1 MRNKFAIT
9 VLIAL
14 TAILPARA
22 QNNGHATPPDVSEY
36 GANILRLAPITAMD
50 VGVGFA
56 VSYERLFGPEQRI
69 GVIVPVSL
77 LLENKNS
84 PDINNI
90 YSSSRYNTYVYFT
103 PGVKLYPFGQRK
115 VTYAIGTNLMIGYGG
130 GSEWQSRTDA
140 YGVIHLDAI
149 QTTRWRLGVLLNN
162 YVNFQFSRKFN
173 LGIDGGLGIRYLDK
187 TSYSGSQFYAGNGN
201 VNNGFDITGQF
212 SLTLGYRF

>member
-1 MRNKFAIT
+1 MRNKFVIT
-9 VLIAL
+9 VLIA
-14 TAILPARA
+14 IIEVLPVRA
-22 QNNGHATPPDVSEY
+22 QNNGNTAVPDAPEY

-56 VSYERLFGPEQRI
+56 VSYERLFGAEQRF
-69 GVIVPVSL
+69 GVILPVSL

-84 PDINNI
+84 PNINTT
-90 YSSSRYNTYVYFT
+90 YSPSRYNTYVYFT

-140 YGVIHLDAI
+140 YGIIHLDAV

-162 YVNFQFSRKFN
+162 YVNFQFSKKFN
-173 LGIDGGLGIRYLDK
+173 LGIDGGLGIRYLDRV
-187 TSYSGSQFYAGNGN
+187 SYSGSQYYAGNGDFSD
-201 VNNGFDITGQF
+201 GIDITGQF

>member
-1 MRNKFAIT
+1 MRNKFVIA
-9 VLIAL
+9 VLVAL
-14 TAILPARA
+14 TTVLPARA
-22 QNNGHATPPDVSEY
+22 QNNGNTAPSDAPEY
-36 GANILRLAPITAMD
+36 KANILRLAPITAMD

-56 VSYERLFGPEQRI
+56 VSYERLFGADQRF
-69 GVIVPVSL
+69 GVILPVSL

-84 PDINNI
+84 PNINTT
-90 YSSSRYNTYVYFT
+90 YSTSRYNTYVYFT

-130 GSEWQSRTDA
+130 GSEWQPRTDP
-140 YGVIHLDAI
+140 YGVIYLDAI
-149 QTTRWRLGVLLNN
+149 RTTRWRLGVLLNN
-162 YVNFQFSRKFN
+162 YVNFQFSKKFN

-187 TSYSGSQFYAGNGN
+187 VSYSGSQYYAGNGA